1 MASHSVKGK
10 IHDSSQKNDNHN
22 CMDSPRFYVI
32 KILPKGKPFNAT
44 HYIKHILQLI
54 LELRPKYVR
63 HRFIIR
69 ADNARPHMISQSQEF
84 YEQNSL
90 RIALYPPYS
99 PDSALSYF
107 FLFGYVNHYLKEH
120 SYPSKQTLLIAIH
133 IIFRNHFEC
142 HVEGLDGETDLS
154 RRI

>member
-1 MASHSVKGK
+1 MKGK

-22 CMDSPRFYVI
+22 PMDSPRFYVI

-44 HYIKHILQLI
+44 NYIKHILQLI
-54 LELRPKYVR
+54 LELRPEYIR
-63 HRFIIR
+63 YRFVIR
-69 ADNARPHMISQSQEF
+69 ADNVRPHMIRQSQEF

-90 RIALYPPYS
+90 RIALHPSYS
-99 PDSALSYF
+99 HDLALSYF
-107 FLFGYVNHYLKEH
+107 FLFRYVNHCLKGH
-120 SYPSKQTLLIAIH
+120 SYPSKQAFLVAIH

-142 HVEGLDGETDLS
+142 HVQRLDGETGLS